1 MPYCEHSSWYSYELL
16 KTNQKAHFEGR
27 KRPKNT
33 LLFSFIFKVIIVL
46 VTELFC
52 KKAKERSTFRRG
64 SNQHWNLVFVTNFNL
79 KKKKEDWSFFVCIG
93 KALYFLFLCVCNT
106 FIKTGV
112 SNFQTVS
119 YTNVFFLGQLV
130 SISLFSLKSDKS
142 VN

>member
-1 MPYCEHSSWYSYELL
+1 MQKKFSKSYELL

-64 SNQHWNLVFVTNFNL
+64 SNQHWNLVFVTNFNRSRWL
-79 KKKKEDWSFFVCIG
+79 FPRFSIHLHG
-93 KALYFLFLCVCNT
+93 KPLFDLDNDMT
-106 FIKTGV
+106 T
-112 SNFQTVS
+112 
-119 YTNVFFLGQLV
+119 LG
-130 SISLFSLKSDKS
+130 
-142 VN
+142 